1 MFNQEQIKSLES
13 PLDNTRIKTRSK
25 GNTNLSYLEGFDI
38 LDTANRIFGY
48 GHWDYAISKLEQVSQ
63 EVNQNQNNV
72 VCYKAVVQVL
82 VHNND
87 HSQDVSRE
95 DVGFG
100 TGIAK
105 TLADAHEGAA
115 KEAITDSIK
124 RAMRSFGNQFGNSLY
139 SKDKNHYNN
148 TSNQSQNNNQ
158 NYQPQNTMPPQQ
170 STNYS
175 PNNQQVQNHP
185 PQNQQAPYQHQQDFS
200 QLTNLGLTVMQ
211 QGENLVVMG
220 ENVFANKDTI
230 KANGFRWD
238 SQNKV
243 WYINI
248 REAA

>member
-1 MFNQEQIKSLES
+1 MFNQEQLESLNNPLENHRIKS
-13 PLDNTRIKTRSK
+13 RSK

-48 GHWDYAISKLEQVSQ
+48 GNWDYAISKLEQVSQ

-72 VCYKAVVQVL
+72 VCYKAVVKVL
-82 VHNND
+82 VHD
-87 HSQDVSRE
+87 EQHTKDISRE

-139 SKDKNHYNN
+139 SKDKNHQNN
-148 TSNQSQNNNQ
+148 QPQNNNQ
-158 NYQPQNTMPPQQ
+158 TYQPRSNNVPQQ
-170 STNYS
+170 QNSNYS
-175 PNNQQVQNHP
+175 PNNHQT
-185 PQNQQAPYQHQQDFS
+185 QNQPPQAPYHNQQDFS
-200 QLTNLGLTVMQ
+200 QLTNLGLIVMQ
-211 QGENLVVMG
+211 QGENLVVLG

-238 SQNKV
+238 GTNKIWWKPIEQQV
-243 WYINI
+243 
-248 REAA
+248 A

>member
-1 MFNQEQIKSLES
+1 MFNQEQLESLNNPLENHRIKS
-13 PLDNTRIKTRSK
+13 RSK

-48 GHWDYAISKLEQVSQ
+48 GNWDYAISKLEQVSQ
-63 EVNQNQNNV
+63 EQNQNQNNV

-82 VHNND
+82 VHNKD

-139 SKDKNHYNN
+139 SKDKNHQNN
-148 TSNQSQNNNQ
+148 QPQNNNQ
-158 NYQPQNTMPPQQ
+158 TYQPQSNNVPQQ
-170 STNYS
+170 QNSSYS
-175 PNNQQVQNHP
+175 PNNHQT
-185 PQNQQAPYQHQQDFS
+185 QNQPPQAPYHNQQDFS

-211 QGENLVVMG
+211 QGENLVVLG

-238 SQNKV
+238 GQNKT
-243 WYINI
+243 WYMPL
-248 REAA
+248 RQAA